1 MDTVS
6 YAKDHSCEQN
16 KREMLLSELT
26 VNKYNEYTSDADK
39 CWEEKQCPEGQEL
52 ATYSRIL
59 PPWESGDK
67 AQKHPPGRG
76 KSKCQSPEAG
86 HVLRVCTE
94 PQGSHRKV
102 NKE

>member
-1 MDTVS
+1 MNTP
-6 YAKDHSCEQN
+6 Q
-16 KREMLLSELT
+16 MLISAG
-26 VNKYNEYTSDADK
+26 KK
-39 CWEEKQCPEGQEL
+39 KQCPEGQEL
-52 ATYSRIL
+52 ATYNRIL

-86 HVLRVCTE
+86 HVLRVCKE

-102 NKE
+102 NKG